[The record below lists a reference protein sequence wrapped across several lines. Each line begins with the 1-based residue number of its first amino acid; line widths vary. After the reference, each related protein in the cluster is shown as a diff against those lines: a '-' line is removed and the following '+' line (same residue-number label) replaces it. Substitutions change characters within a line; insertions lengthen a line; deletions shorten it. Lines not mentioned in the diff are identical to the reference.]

1 MSDTTARTAANL
13 ALLDTETQRLLRTV
27 DAIPAPGLAR
37 PTLCEGWDTA
47 HLLTHI
53 ARNAD
58 ALTNLVRW
66 AADGKEREAYASEEV
81 REQEIESGA
90 ARSHAQIVADVH
102 ETARV
107 FRSEAE
113 QLLGPAGEATVRT
126 RTGNEVK
133 GAQVISMRIIEVI
146 FHHVDLATG
155 FQFDEVDRGWVIR
168 NLRRGAASWE
178 RAGAPPLTLEADG
191 MEPLQINGGGQVV
204 RGTPG
209 LLLQWLA
216 RGIEHGLSS
225 DAALP
230 EPPTWG

>member
-13 ALLDTETQRLLRTV
+13 ALLDTETERLLRTV
-27 DAIPAPGLAR
+27 ESIPAGCLSR

-66 AADGKEREAYASEEV
+66 AVDGQEREAYASEQV

-90 ARSHAQIVADVH
+90 ARPQAQIVADVRQSA
-102 ETARV
+102 ET
-107 FRSEAE
+107 FRAEAE
-113 QLLGPAGEATVRT
+113 KLLGPAGEATVRT

-133 GAQVISMRIIEVI
+133 GAQVISMRIIEVV

-155 FQFDEVDRGWVIR
+155 FQFDEVDQGWVGR
-168 NLRRGAASWE
+168 NLRRGAAAWD

-191 MEPLQINGGGQVV
+191 MEPLQLGGGGQVV

-216 RGIEHGLSS
+216 HGIEHWLSS
-225 DAALP
+225 DEELP
-230 EPPTWG
+230 TPPPWG